1 MCFASFLVIIFRVD
15 DKFAVVESSL
25 YWSIG
30 FGLHGILIKYWDFE
44 LFLNFDNVVVG

>member
-25 YWSIG
+25 YWSIPSDRLWIAWNINKIL
-30 FGLHGILIKYWDFE
+30 GL
-44 LFLNFDNVVVG
+44 